1 MKERKT
7 IYIDDATGKQ
17 IASAEDA
24 RTGGARILRGQEA
37 DAWLSDNADKAL
49 PKKAEEKAETQPA
62 ETKEQPKAQNKGA
75 KADS

>member
-17 IASAEDA
+17 IASAEEA
-24 RTGGARILRGQEA
+24 RTGGARILRGPDA
-37 DAWLSDNADKAL
+37 DTWLAANADKAL
-49 PKKAEEKAETQPA
+49 KAKSETNPP